1 MNLEHWIKNWFA
13 NQRATR
19 LFSRRPAR
27 FGKVFFGQTARTRLV
42 LRVPLMSSLLF
53 ARRTAICFC
62 WALAMGIPAAVFAQ
76 ANYYTANGT
85 EYAIIGSLPGD
96 QVFPDVALATNGGFV
111 VWQDNITDGSGWG
124 VSARRLDSTL
134 SGALGVFRVNVQGT
148 NDQQNPRVALLK
160 NGGAVFVW
168 QGGPP
173 ALQQVYAR
181 FLTPSNTWLTTNDVL
196 VNSPA
201 TTNVSYSYTTNTTST
216 VKTSRVGSRTIYT
229 TNITTKITKVGTN
242 VTLSG
247 SFRVNPAVATLAN
260 GNVVVVWASFNQASP
275 GSLLDVY
282 GQVLTPAGQKVGGEF
297 LINQFT
303 AYNQRSPAVAA
314 LNNGAFV
321 VAWVSEQERTAF
333 NLSGIDDD
341 NGSSPAVVGSPSVD
355 VYARFYNS
363 NGVAISGEF
372 LVNTDNKSCSSP
384 ALAVAADGKFMVT
397 WAARDPSNLTN
408 GWDIYA
414 RAFPGATSTNGG
426 ATVQVNSFVYGDQ
439 YAPRI
444 SAIGGDYLI
453 VWTSLGQDGSREGVF
468 AKFVH
473 EDGSLVGSELR
484 VNTTT
489 LGSQMQPTVA
499 SDGVAQ
505 FLVVWTSF
513 TFSAASMDL
522 FAQRYAN
529 AAAVLQPMCAPF
541 VCAPFVLN
549 GSGVYQPQLQVSWT
563 SLQSQ
568 GIPVATYEVY
578 VDGAETP
585 MALTTNNTWTMTAAN
600 GLAASSTH
608 SFQLDYMTTNGNSPL
623 TLSPPASGTT
633 WSGAYWGPTNMA
645 IPFEWMEQY
654 YGNNISAWPAV
665 TADTDGDGM
674 DTWQEFLAGTNPTNA
689 ASVLRVQ
696 ISNVSQV
703 QQLVS
708 KASSQTLPGI
718 YLSWNTQPGLTYQ
731 VQVTTNL
738 TSWSNLGL
746 PRFAAGTVDSIY
758 VGSGSAGYY
767 RVVLLRQ

>member
-1 MNLEHWIKNWFA
+1 M
-13 NQRATR
+13 
-19 LFSRRPAR
+19 
-27 FGKVFFGQTARTRLV
+27 
-42 LRVPLMSSLLF
+42 SLLLF
-53 ARRTAICFC
+53 NRRAAICFC
-62 WALAMGIPAAVFAQ
+62 WGLAVGIPAAVFAQ
-76 ANYYTANGT
+76 TNYYTANGT
-85 EYAIIGSLPGD
+85 EYAIIGSSPGD
-96 QVFPDVALATNGGFV
+96 QIFPDAALTTNGGTNGGFV
-111 VWQDNITDGSGWG
+111 VWQDNTTDGSGWG

-134 SGALGVFRVNVQGT
+134 SGTLGTFPVNAQGT

-173 ALQQVYAR
+173 AFQQVYAR
-181 FLTPSNTWLTTNDVL
+181 FLTPSNTWLTSNDML

-201 TTNVSYSYTTNTTST
+201 TTNVSYSYATNTTST
-216 VKTSRVGSRTIYT
+216 VGKTTVHGKTIYT

-260 GNVVVVWASFNQASP
+260 SNVVVVWASFNQAGP

-282 GQVLTPAGQKVGGEF
+282 GQVLTPAGQKVPGEF

-314 LNNGAFV
+314 LTNGGFV
-321 VAWVSEQERTAF
+321 VVWVSEQERKTF
-333 NLSGIDDD
+333 NLSAIDNTD
-341 NGSSPAVVGSPSVD
+341 GSSPAVVGSPSVD
-355 VYARFYNS
+355 IYARFYNS
-363 NGVAISGEF
+363 NGVAGTNNEF
-372 LVNTDNKSCSSP
+372 LVNTNYKTCSGP
-384 ALAVAADGKFMVT
+384 GVAVAADGKFMVT
-397 WAARDPSNLTN
+397 WAARDPNNLTN

-414 RAFPGATSTNGG
+414 RPFSSAGVGG

-444 SAIGGDYLI
+444 SAIGGDYFI

-468 AKFVH
+468 AQFVH
-473 EDGSLVGSELR
+473 EDGSLVGPELR

-489 LGSQMQPTVA
+489 LGSQMQPAVA
-499 SDGVAQ
+499 SDGLAH
-505 FLVVWTSF
+505 FLVVWTGF

-529 AAAVLQPMCAPF
+529 VAAVLQPMSAPF
-541 VCAPFVLN
+541 VSAPFVLN

-568 GIPVATYEVY
+568 GIPVATYAVY
-578 VDGAETP
+578 VDGAGTP
-585 MALTTNNTWTMTAAN
+585 MVLTTNNTWTMTAAN

-608 SFQLDYMTTNGNSPL
+608 SFQLDYVTTDGRSPL

-633 WSGAYWGPTNMA
+633 WLGYYWGTPPEV
-645 IPFEWMEQY
+645 IPVEWMTMYFGPQ
-654 YGNNISAWPAV
+654 SSWPAT
-665 TADTDGDGM
+665 TADSDGDGM
-674 DTWQEFLAGTNPTNA
+674 NNYQEFLAGTNPTNA

-703 QQLVS
+703 QHLVG

-738 TSWSNLGL
+738 TSWSNLGS
-746 PRFAAGTVDSIY
+746 PRFAAGTSDFIY

-767 RVVLLRQ
+767 RVLLLRQ